1 MAKTKSK
8 QAAEISKAE
17 FKLAKNA
24 AQMSR
29 TETPAPKKK
38 TVPCTKRDE
47 RFFDPGKNCC
57 WL

>member
-1 MAKTKSK
+1 MAKIKTKK
-8 QAAEISKAE
+8 AAEISKAE

-24 AQMSR
+24 AKMPRS
-29 TETPAPKKK
+29 ETSTPKKK